1 MSVIRVFCIF
11 PADTETR
18 TPGQKARKFTVSE
31 KKIPLKDWI
40 EVGVFG
46 PAQKGE
52 QRGKP
57 LYLRKHLFENLVEL
71 KD

>member
-46 PAQKGE
+46 PPKKVSNEVNHYTCGNT
-52 QRGKP
+52 
-57 LYLRKHLFENLVEL
+57 YLKIWWN
-71 KD
+71 